1 MRTLVF
7 LFILILGS
15 FSSCKF
21 IKQKGWFG
29 KDQDTTALHQQRMND
44 LRVADSLKK
53 AQAEQIRLDQIADS
67 LLQIDEAQRL
77 LEEQYKYHIIVG
89 GFITPEY
96 ADAYSDYYAS
106 LGYQPRILTAENGF
120 DLISVMDLDNRAEA
134 SRMVESFRDTVDID
148 TWLYIYPN
156 R

>member
-1 MRTLVF
+1 
-7 LFILILGS
+7 
-15 FSSCKF
+15 
-21 IKQKGWFG
+21 
-29 KDQDTTALHQQRMND
+29 MND